1 MEPISIDVHVVA
13 TVYKYKCIVDA
24 FISRRHSI
32 YFFKRRN
39 FEDVRRRLQIDQIDQ
54 KNAGWS
60 PWTDACICKTNLK
73 SHLITRPI
81 TVFRLLADVTRGI
94 LIGKYIFPH

>member
-13 TVYKYKCIVDA
+13 TVYKSKCIVDA
-24 FISRRHSI
+24 FISRRHLI
-32 YFFKRRN
+32 HFFKRRN
-39 FEDVRRRLQIDQIDQ
+39 FEDVRRRLQINQ

-60 PWTDACICKTNLK
+60 PWTDPSVCKTNLK

-94 LIGKYIFPH
+94 QIGKYTFPH

>member
-13 TVYKYKCIVDA
+13 TVYKSKGIVNA

-39 FEDVRRRLQIDQIDQ
+39 FEDVNKS
-54 KNAGWS
+54 KNA
-60 PWTDACICKTNLK
+60 
-73 SHLITRPI
+73 
-81 TVFRLLADVTRGI
+81 
-94 LIGKYIFPH
+94 

>member
-13 TVYKYKCIVDA
+13 TVYKYKCTVDA

-39 FEDVRRRLQIDQIDQ
+39 FEDVRRRLQID
-54 KNAGWS
+54 
-60 PWTDACICKTNLK
+60 
-73 SHLITRPI
+73 
-81 TVFRLLADVTRGI
+81 
-94 LIGKYIFPH
+94 

>member
-39 FEDVRRRLQIDQIDQ
+39 FEDVRRRLQID
-54 KNAGWS
+54 
-60 PWTDACICKTNLK
+60 
-73 SHLITRPI
+73 
-81 TVFRLLADVTRGI
+81 
-94 LIGKYIFPH
+94 

>member
-32 YFFKRRN
+32 YYFKRRN
-39 FEDVRRRLQIDQIDQ
+39 FEDVRRRLQIDQ
-54 KNAGWS
+54 
-60 PWTDACICKTNLK
+60 KTQDGAPGQMHVYAK
-73 SHLITRPI
+73 RTSKAI
-81 TVFRLLADVTRGI
+81 
-94 LIGKYIFPH
+94 

>member
-13 TVYKYKCIVDA
+13 TVYKSKCIVDA

-39 FEDVRRRLQIDQIDQ
+39 FEDVRRRLQID
-54 KNAGWS
+54 K
-60 PWTDACICKTNLK
+60 KTQDGAPGQMHVYAK
-73 SHLITRPI
+73 RTSKAI
-81 TVFRLLADVTRGI
+81 
-94 LIGKYIFPH
+94 

>member
-13 TVYKYKCIVDA
+13 TVYKSKCIV
-24 FISRRHSI
+24 RRHSI

-54 KNAGWS
+54 KTQDGAPGQMHVYAKRTS
-60 PWTDACICKTNLK
+60 KAI
-73 SHLITRPI
+73 
-81 TVFRLLADVTRGI
+81 
-94 LIGKYIFPH
+94 